1 MAAIHG
7 ILKEELERLKS
18 LSKKYIDEINKLPK
32 GCISLKER
40 KGHLGIFLVYEIH
53 EQHIIAILA
62 NRRII

>member
-40 KGHLGIFLVYEIH
+40 KGHLGIFLVYPVASKVNVTQEC
-53 EQHIIAILA
+53 
-62 NRRII
+62 RRR